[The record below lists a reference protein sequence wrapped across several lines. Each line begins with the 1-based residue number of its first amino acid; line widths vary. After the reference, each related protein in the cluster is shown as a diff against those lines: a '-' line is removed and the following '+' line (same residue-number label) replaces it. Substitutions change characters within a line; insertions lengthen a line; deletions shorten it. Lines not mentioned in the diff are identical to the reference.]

1 MKSGKHVRKA
11 SQETMEEIHEI
22 PASSLPGEMPAA
34 ARRRPGRPTHGAP
47 GADVETRTLILI
59 AARRLFM
66 QRGFADVAVGEVAHA
81 AGVTKPTLYYHFGDK
96 EGLYADV
103 LCDMMQEVGGYIR
116 SVTEA
121 NATARQ
127 RLEDLTA
134 GYFQYADATME
145 PVLRDA
151 TELLGESHGRRVH
164 ETYAREMLAPIAQL
178 MRDGMRL
185 GEIAEGNADFL
196 VRAWFGLLDAFT
208 AQGGHT
214 ARMPEEHRQVAIQV
228 ARFFLDGA
236 APR

>member
-11 SQETMEEIHEI
+11 SQETMEENHEI

-164 ETYAREMLAPIAQL
+164 EMYAREMLAPIAQL

-185 GEIAEGNADFL
+185 GEIVEGNADFL

>member
-1 MKSGKHVRKA
+1 MVEKH
-11 SQETMEEIHEI
+11 EF
-22 PASSLPGEMPAA
+22 PASEPGDMASA
-34 ARRRPGRPTHGAP
+34 ARRRPGRPTNNAP
-47 GADVETRTLILI
+47 VAEVETRTLILK

-103 LCDMMQEVGGYIR
+103 LCDLMREVGGYIR

-121 NATARQ
+121 DASARQ
-127 RLEDLTA
+127 RLEDLAA
-134 GYFQYADATME
+134 GYFQNADATME
-145 PVLRDA
+145 PMLRDA
-151 TELLGESHGRRVH
+151 TELLGESHGQRVH
-164 ETYAREMLAPIAQL
+164 VAYAREMLAPIAQL

-185 GEIAEGNADFL
+185 GEIAEDNADFL

-208 AQGGHT
+208 AQGGHNART
-214 ARMPEEHRQVAIQV
+214 ADEHCKVAIQV

>member
-1 MKSGKHVRKA
+1 MVEKN
-11 SQETMEEIHEI
+11 ET
-22 PASSLPGEMPAA
+22 PASETANTTNAA
-34 ARRRPGRPTHGAP
+34 HRRPGRPTNDAP
-47 GADVETRTLILI
+47 VAEVRTRTLILT

-66 QRGFADVAVGEVAHA
+66 QRGFADVAVGEVARA

-214 ARMPEEHRQVAIQV
+214 ARTPEEHRQVAIQV
-228 ARFFLDGA
+228 A
-236 APR
+236 

>member
-11 SQETMEEIHEI
+11 SQETMEENHEI

-185 GEIAEGNADFL
+185 GEIAEGNAVFL

>member
-1 MKSGKHVRKA
+1 MLEKNETPTP
-11 SQETMEEIHEI
+11 SQ
-22 PASSLPGEMPAA
+22 PGETASA
-34 ARRRPGRPTHGAP
+34 TRRRPGRPTNDTPVAE
-47 GADVETRTLILI
+47 VRTRTLILK

-103 LCDMMQEVGGYIR
+103 LCDLMREVGGYIR

-121 NATARQ
+121 NASPRQ
-127 RLEDLTA
+127 RLEDLAA

-145 PVLRDA
+145 PMLRDA
-151 TELLGESHGRRVH
+151 TELLGESHGRRVR
-164 ETYAREMLAPIAQL
+164 ETYEREMLAPIAEL

-185 GEIAEGNADFL
+185 GEVAEGNADFL

-208 AQGGHT
+208 AQGGHS
-214 ARMPEEHRQVAIQV
+214 ARTPDEHRQVAVQV

>member
-1 MKSGKHVRKA
+1 MLEKN
-11 SQETMEEIHEI
+11 
-22 PASSLPGEMPAA
+22 EMPAPSQPREMASA
-34 ARRRPGRPTHGAP
+34 ARRRPGRPTNNAP
-47 GADVETRTLILI
+47 VAEVETRTLILT

-66 QRGFADVAVGEVAHA
+66 QRGFADVAVGEVARA

-103 LCDMMQEVGGYIR
+103 LCDLMQEVGGYIR

-121 NATARQ
+121 NASARQ

-145 PVLRDA
+145 PMLRDA
-151 TELLGESHGRRVH
+151 TELLGESHARSVR
-164 ETYAREMLAPIAQL
+164 ETYEREMLAPIAQL

-185 GEIAEGNADFL
+185 GEIAQGNADFL

-208 AQGGHT
+208 AQGGHN
-214 ARMPEEHRQVAIQV
+214 ARARDEHRQVAVQV

>member
-1 MKSGKHVRKA
+1 MVEKH
-11 SQETMEEIHEI
+11 ET
-22 PASSLPGEMPAA
+22 PAPSLPGEMAIA

-47 GADVETRTLILI
+47 IAEVETRTLILR
-59 AARRLFM
+59 AARRLFL
-66 QRGFADVAVGEVAHA
+66 QRGFADVAVGEVAST

-121 NATARQ
+121 DATALR
-127 RLEDLTA
+127 RLEDLAA
-134 GYFQYADATME
+134 GYFQNADATME
-145 PVLRDA
+145 PMLRDS
-151 TELLGESHGRRVH
+151 TELLGASHGRRVH
-164 ETYAREMLAPIAQL
+164 ETYAREMLAPIAQM

-214 ARMPEEHRQVAIQV
+214 ARAPDEHRQVAIQV
-228 ARFFLDGA
+228 ARFFLEGA

>member
-1 MKSGKHVRKA
+1 MVEKHK
-11 SQETMEEIHEI
+11 T
-22 PASSLPGEMPAA
+22 PAPSLPGEMAIA
-34 ARRRPGRPTHGAP
+34 ARRRPGRPTNGAP
-47 GADVETRTLILI
+47 IAEVETRTLILR
-59 AARRLFM
+59 AARSLFM
-66 QRGFADVAVGEVAHA
+66 QRGYADVPVGEVASA

-96 EGLYADV
+96 EGLYVDV
-103 LCDMMQEVGGYIR
+103 LCDLMREVGGYIR

-121 NATARQ
+121 DATARR
-127 RLEDLTA
+127 RLEDLAA

-145 PVLRDA
+145 PMLRDA

-164 ETYAREMLAPIAQL
+164 EAYAREMLAPIAQL

-185 GEIAEGNADFL
+185 GEIVEGNADFL

-214 ARMPEEHRQVAIQV
+214 ARTPDEHRQVAIQV
-228 ARFFLDGA
+228 ARFFLEGA

>member
-1 MKSGKHVRKA
+1 MIEKH
-11 SQETMEEIHEI
+11 ET
-22 PASSLPGEMPAA
+22 PAPSLPGEMAIA

-47 GADVETRTLILI
+47 VAEVETRTLILR
-59 AARRLFM
+59 AARRLFL
-66 QRGFADVAVGEVAHA
+66 QRGYADVAVGEVASA

-103 LCDMMQEVGGYIR
+103 LCDLMREVGGYIR
-116 SVTEA
+116 SVTEVD
-121 NATARQ
+121 ATARR
-127 RLEDLTA
+127 RLEDLAA
-134 GYFQYADATME
+134 GYFQNADATME
-145 PVLRDA
+145 PMLRDA
-151 TELLGESHGRRVH
+151 TELLGASHGRRVH

-178 MRDGMRL
+178 MCDGMRL

-214 ARMPEEHRQVAIQV
+214 ARAPDEHREVAIQV
-228 ARFFLDGA
+228 ARFFLEGA

>member
-1 MKSGKHVRKA
+1 
-11 SQETMEEIHEI
+11 MEENHEI
-22 PASSLPGEMPAA
+22 PASSLPGEMAAA
-34 ARRRPGRPTHGAP
+34 ARRRPGRPTRPTHGAP
-47 GADVETRTLILI
+47 GVDVETRTLILI

-178 MRDGMRL
+178 MRDGMHL

-214 ARMPEEHRQVAIQV
+214 ARTPEEHRQVAIQV

>member
-1 MKSGKHVRKA
+1 MVDNN
-11 SQETMEEIHEI
+11 EI
-22 PASSLPGEMPAA
+22 PAPSLSRDVASA
-34 ARRRPGRPTHGAP
+34 TRRRPGRPTSDAP
-47 GADVETRTLILI
+47 VAEVETRTLILT

-66 QRGFADVAVGEVAHA
+66 QRGFADVAVGEVARA

-103 LCDMMQEVGGYIR
+103 LCEMMREVGGYIR

-121 NATARQ
+121 DAPARQ
-127 RLEDLTA
+127 RLEDLAA

-151 TELLGESHGRRVH
+151 TELLGESHGRRVR
-164 ETYAREMLAPIAQL
+164 ETYEREMLAPIAQL

-185 GEIAEGNADFL
+185 CEVAEGNADFL

-208 AQGGHT
+208 GQGGHS
-214 ARMPEEHRQVAIQV
+214 ARTPDEHRQVAVQV
-228 ARFFLDGA
+228 AQFFLEGA

>member
-1 MKSGKHVRKA
+1 MVEKH
-11 SQETMEEIHEI
+11 ET
-22 PASSLPGEMPAA
+22 PAPSLPGEMAIA

-47 GADVETRTLILI
+47 IAEVETRTLILI
-59 AARRLFM
+59 AARRLFL
-66 QRGFADVAVGEVAHA
+66 QRGFADVAVGEVASA

-96 EGLYADV
+96 EGLYVDV
-103 LCDMMQEVGGYIR
+103 LCDLMREVGGYIR

-121 NATARQ
+121 DATALR
-127 RLEDLTA
+127 RLEDLAA
-134 GYFQYADATME
+134 GYFQNADATME
-145 PVLRDA
+145 PMLRDA
-151 TELLGESHGRRVH
+151 TELLGASHGRRIH
-164 ETYAREMLAPIAQL
+164 ETYAREMLAPIAQM

-214 ARMPEEHRQVAIQV
+214 ARTPDEHRQVAIQV
-228 ARFFLDGA
+228 ARFFLEGA

>member
-1 MKSGKHVRKA
+1 MVEKHETLA
-11 SQETMEEIHEI
+11 SETADT
-22 PASSLPGEMPAA
+22 ASAT
-34 ARRRPGRPTHGAP
+34 RRRPGRPTNNAP
-47 GADVETRTLILI
+47 VAEVETRTLILK

-66 QRGFADVAVGEVAHA
+66 QRGFADVAVGEVASA

-103 LCDMMQEVGGYIR
+103 LCDLMREIGGYIR

-121 NATARQ
+121 DATARQ
-127 RLEDLTA
+127 RLEDLAA

-145 PVLRDA
+145 PMLRDA
-151 TELLGESHGRRVH
+151 TELLGESHGRRVR
-164 ETYAREMLAPIAQL
+164 EAYEREMLAPIAEL

-185 GEIAEGNADFL
+185 GEVAEGNADFL

-208 AQGGHT
+208 AQGGHS
-214 ARMPEEHRQVAIQV
+214 ARTPDEHRQVAVQV
-228 ARFFLDGA
+228 AQFFLGGA

>member
-1 MKSGKHVRKA
+1 MLEKN
-11 SQETMEEIHEI
+11 EI
-22 PASSLPGEMPAA
+22 PVPSLPREVASA
-34 ARRRPGRPTHGAP
+34 ARRRPGRPTNDAP
-47 GADVETRTLILI
+47 VAEVQTRTLILK
-59 AARRLFM
+59 AARRLFI

-103 LCDMMQEVGGYIR
+103 LCDLMCEVGGYIR

-121 NATARQ
+121 DAIARQ
-127 RLEDLTA
+127 RLEDLAA
-134 GYFQYADATME
+134 GYFQHADATME
-145 PVLRDA
+145 PMLRDA
-151 TELLGESHGRRVH
+151 AELLGAAHGRRVH
-164 ETYAREMLAPIAQL
+164 ETYAREMLAPIAEL

-214 ARMPEEHRQVAIQV
+214 ARTPDEHRQVAIQV
-228 ARFFLDGA
+228 ARFFLEGA